1 MADRGVVWGGMDI
14 AYVFFLQKSLDPKM
28 RKLASSFVEA
38 SEEYLT
44 RKAQIGDMGFVIERM
59 LNGE

>member
-1 MADRGVVWGGMDI
+1 MVWGGMDI